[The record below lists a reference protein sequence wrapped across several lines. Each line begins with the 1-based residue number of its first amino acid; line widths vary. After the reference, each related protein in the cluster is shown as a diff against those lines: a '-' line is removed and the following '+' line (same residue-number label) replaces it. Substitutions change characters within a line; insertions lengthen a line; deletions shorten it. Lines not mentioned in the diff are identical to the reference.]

1 MTPAKKE
8 ADELVANYMLIDTHD
23 EDPFVIRKQRAKNC
37 ALIAVRKIIELC
49 EFDSINDWMNQRN
62 IDKLNFWDEVEQEIL
77 KL

>member
-23 EDPFVIRKQRAKNC
+23 EDPFVIRKQRVKNC